1 MGDAKYKVAAN
12 GSVGG
17 VLICGADP
25 LMQSAYRDFVEKG
38 LGVANPLVISV
49 PGLTR
54 KFLSPL
60 TVKFAAD
67 LLDLVAESV
76 RENGVGRVVCVVR
89 KDDIDHLIV
98 RHLVHVPRGVVVRGP
113 CPSLP
118 GGGEGRGR
126 GVLKARRLTNG
137 SCGRRRYDHASF
149 RRRSAV

>member
-89 KDDIDHLIV
+89 KDDIDHPIV
-98 RHLVHVPRGVVVRGP
+98 RHLVHVPP
-113 CPSLP
+113 P
-118 GGGEGRGR
+118 GSSFEAHVLAMAKSFIKGRLRVDVELYLAEVKGED
-126 GVLKARRLTNG
+126 VEFSRL
-137 SCGRRRYDHASF
+137 DA
-149 RRRSAV
+149 